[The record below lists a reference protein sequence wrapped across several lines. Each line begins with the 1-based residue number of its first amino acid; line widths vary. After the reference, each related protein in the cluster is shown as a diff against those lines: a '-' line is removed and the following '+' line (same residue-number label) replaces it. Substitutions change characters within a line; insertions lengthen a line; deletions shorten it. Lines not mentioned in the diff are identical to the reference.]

1 MNVPNQIP
9 LVDKMIV
16 SDLRFPN
23 VEVLDNKEAIMDRI
37 TKLHNATSLGNLSK
51 HKVIITFEDTESI
64 KQVHTTIWAITDKKI
79 LLKAGR
85 SLPINRIHKVE
96 LT

>member
-9 LVDKMIV
+9 LVDKMLL
-16 SDLRFPN
+16 SDLRFPSS
-23 VEVLDNKEAIMDRI
+23 EVLDNKAAIMERI
-37 TKLHNATSLGNLSK
+37 TNLHNATSLGNLSK
-51 HKVIITFEDTESI
+51 HKVIITFQDTESI
-64 KQVHTTIWAITDKKI
+64 KQVHTTIWAITDRKI

-85 SLPINRIHKVE
+85 SIPINRIHKVQ